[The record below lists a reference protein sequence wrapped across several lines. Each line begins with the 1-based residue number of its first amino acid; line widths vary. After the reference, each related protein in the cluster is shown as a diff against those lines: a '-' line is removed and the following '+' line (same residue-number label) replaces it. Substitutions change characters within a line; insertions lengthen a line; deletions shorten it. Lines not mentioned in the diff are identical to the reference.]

1 MGMAAF
7 AAAAVEGGGA
17 VIPGWVLIMSALLV
31 LVDLHRRKE
40 LSLLHN
46 LGVTTGT
53 AVFAGSIPAAVM
65 ETLLLLLK

>member
-1 MGMAAF
+1 
-7 AAAAVEGGGA
+7 